1 MAMAHGWRS
10 QDDFG
15 VDECIIFGWHPCEI
29 VTVSGYVQGTLDN
42 TSAAF
47 PCERMDVGIHPFFW
61 RWSYFQGES
70 GNFPLDRSLSIHPS
84 IQSHDQGH
92 GIKVHWTLIMAFMTR
107 VCKGNSR
114 ISSHPNTWQARNSS
128 DLGYT
133 YRISPIYALINFT
146 LISISL
152 HQCWVGRRVL
162 LNRFPPI

>member
-1 MAMAHGWRS
+1 MRS
-10 QDDFG
+10 SRF
-15 VDECIIFGWHPCEI
+15 
-29 VTVSGYVQGTLDN
+29 QGTCKVHSITQVLH
-42 TSAAF
+42 F
-47 PCERMDVGIHPFFW
+47 HVKGWMWVFIHF
-61 RWSYFQGES
+61 S
-70 GNFPLDRSLSIHPS
+70 GDGHISKVNLVIFHWIDRCPSIHPS

-133 YRISPIYALINFT
+133 YRISPIYALIYFT